1 MATILNTQSIITVPQ
16 INSIA
21 TDGSSTIYVN
31 EDKQQLRQI
40 PVNDFIASIKQKMCD
55 MIYPVGA
62 IYISTNS
69 KSPAELFGGTWQKI
83 EGRFLLGA
91 SSTYKVNATGGSA
104 DAVVVSHSHSN
115 SAHTHTIASHTHS
128 IGNHTHSIGNHY
140 HEISLTSGGASQGHT
155 HNISITSGANNRGHT
170 HTWSGANA
178 HSHRLTGGNGYA
190 ITVEND
196 KNYEHYNPD
205 HGFEHS
211 AKGNWWLGS
220 NKSVGKVESTTITMS
235 GTTSNVSQ
243 SHTHSVSGATGGQS
257 QGHTHSI
264 SGSTK
269 STVSGNTGSAGS
281 ATTSGSG
288 TLTTSKAGG
297 SGTGTTGQSG
307 TGKNMPPYV
316 AVYMWKRVS

>member
-40 PVNDFIASIKQKMCD
+40 PVNKFIDSIKQKMCD

-69 KSPAELFGGTWQKI
+69 QSPAELFGGTWQKI

-91 SSTYKVNATGGSA
+91 SSTYAVNATGGSA

-115 SAHTHTIASHTHS
+115 SAHTHTIASHIHS

-140 HEISLTSGGASQGHT
+140 HEISLTSGGTSQNHT
-155 HNISITSGANNRGHT
+155 HNISLTSGANNRGHT
-170 HTWSGANA
+170 HTWSGSQR
-178 HSHRLTGGNGYA
+178 HSHVFTSGGGA
-190 ITVEND
+190 ITVNSTEN
-196 KNYEHYNPD
+196 YPLYNVG

-211 AKGNWWLGS
+211 STSNWWRTN
-220 NKSVGKVESTTITMS
+220 NKSAGDIDSALVSLS

-316 AVYMWKRVS
+316 AVYMWKRTA

>member
-40 PVNDFIASIKQKMCD
+40 PVNDFITSIKQKMCD

-69 KSPAELFGGTWQKI
+69 TSPAELFGGTWQKI

-91 SSTYKVNATGGSA
+91 SSTYAVNSTGGSA

-115 SAHTHTIASHTHS
+115 SAHSHTIASHTHS
-128 IGNHTHSIGNHY
+128 IGNHTHAIGNHH
-140 HEISLTSGGASQGHT
+140 HEISLTSGSTSHSHSHSFSGSNT
-155 HNISITSGANNRGHT
+155 HNHDFTPYGGSALTVATSKNTYGERNGSYYGFTSEYEGWWYGIKKASGTIAN
-170 HTWSGANA
+170 
-178 HSHRLTGGNGYA
+178 
-190 ITVEND
+190 
-196 KNYEHYNPD
+196 
-205 HGFEHS
+205 
-211 AKGNWWLGS
+211 
-220 NKSVGKVESTTITMS
+220 TTITVS
-235 GTTSNVSQ
+235 GTTGTHTE
-243 SHTHSVSGATGGQS
+243 SHS
-257 QGHTHSI
+257 HSI

-269 STVSGNTGSAGS
+269 SNVTGNTGSAG
-281 ATTSGSG
+281 ATTTSGSG
-288 TLTTSKAGG
+288 TLTTSTSGG
-297 SGTGTTGQSG
+297 TGTGTTGTSG
-307 TGKNMPPYV
+307 AGKNMPPYV